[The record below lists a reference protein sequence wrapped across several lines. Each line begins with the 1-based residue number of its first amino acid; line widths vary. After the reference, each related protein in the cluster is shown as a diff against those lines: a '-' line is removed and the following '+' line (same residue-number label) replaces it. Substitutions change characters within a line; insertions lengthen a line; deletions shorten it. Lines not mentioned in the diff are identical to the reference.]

1 MVEGGSGGGE
11 VVVRMREGIQ
21 GRTGTRVLRWDP
33 LMMTMIMMMMT
44 MVMMTKVSII
54 MMTRMTI
61 MTQKITIPGIG

>member
-33 LMMTMIMMMMT
+33 LMMMMVMMMMT
-44 MVMMTKVSII
+44 MVMV
-54 MMTRMTI
+54 MMMI
-61 MTQKITIPGIG
+61 NDDDDQ